1 MFHLRAKIIG
11 RSGGASAAG
20 ATAYRAGS
28 RVATAHMAYVAGEK
42 LTDPTT
48 RKVHDYRAKGR
59 IDKNGYGVLHREV
72 LAPEGAPAWVFDLQK
87 LANAVEGREKR
98 RDAQLYRELEVSLP
112 RELGL
117 EDWKAMLR
125 VFVERTCVREGMIA
139 AVFIHNERASDGGDN
154 PHAHIMLTMREIGP
168 GGFGNKRR
176 EWNGATRVKEWR
188 EAWANIGN
196 EFLMARGHAPRLD
209 HRSHKERGL
218 EVEPDS
224 YVGPA
229 KREGFDGIIIA
240 HRQTMRSEAKE
251 RNLAR
256 AYEDPAWVIDQL
268 SRTQST
274 FSATDIAKFIHRYT
288 VLSNQDHRFQEL
300 YARVLAAP
308 DLQKLAEAGKQGE
321 TRYTSRTIAKI
332 EAGMA
337 EAAGVLA
344 GRQTTRVRLSAA
356 DLAGLTPE
364 QQAAAR
370 ALVEGTDLAALH
382 GLAGTGKSHL
392 LAAVADAYRRAGY
405 RVRGTAL
412 SAMVARD
419 LGANAGIES
428 QTIASL
434 IKDFG
439 RARPFDPLQA
449 GEVLIIDEA
458 GMVGSRQMK
467 AILEQAARVGAK
479 VIMVGDTRQLQAIEA
494 GGAFKSLVARFGAAS
509 LSSIQ
514 RQRRDWQR
522 EASADFAAGR
532 VPEALARYRSQGYF
546 HASRD
551 ADAAKQALIDRW
563 HADHLADQAR
573 GVPSSR
579 LILAHRRT
587 EAQQLNRL
595 ARAKLKAEGRLGRE
609 ISVDVSVTEEKDGE
623 PTTALAKRQFATGDR
638 ILFTKNEREL
648 GVQNGSLGTVT
659 ALTRAGTFS
668 VKLDDGREVTFDART
683 FNYIEQ
689 GYALTVHKAQGVTVD
704 RAYVLAGE
712 MMDAQMAY
720 VAFTRH
726 RDRVDLFYNRV
737 DFATDAKLM
746 RTLGRERLKD
756 TTLDYG
762 GAVSAFGPDPI
773 DLPEAPPWVFGPMH
787 SDLEAD
793 QRRREAART
802 WENAPEYDFGYGD

>member
-11 RSGGASAAG
+11 RSGGATAAG

-42 LTDPTT
+42 LVDPTT
-48 RKVHDYRAKGR
+48 QKVFDYRAKGR
-59 IDKNGYGVLHREV
+59 IDKDGYGVLHREV
-72 LAPEGAPAWVFDLQK
+72 MAPEGAPDWVFDLQK

-98 RDAQLYRELEVSLP
+98 KDAQLYRELEVSLP

-125 VFVERTCVREGMIA
+125 AFVERTCVRVGMVA
-139 AVFIHNERASDGGDN
+139 AIFIHNERASDGGDN
-154 PHAHIMLTMREIGP
+154 PHAHIMLTMRDLGP
-168 GGFGNKRR
+168 DGFGLKRR
-176 EWNGATRVKEWR
+176 EWNDRSGARVREWR
-188 EAWANIGN
+188 EAWAHIGN
-196 EFLMARGHAPRLD
+196 EFLSARGHAPRLD

-229 KREGFDGIIIA
+229 KREGFDGIIVE
-240 HRQTMRSEAKE
+240 HRQTVRTAAKD

-256 AYEDPAWVIDQL
+256 AFEDPTWVIEQI

-274 FSATDIAKFIHRYT
+274 FTARDIAAFIHRYT
-288 VLSNQDHRFQEL
+288 ALNNQDHRFQEL
-300 YARVLAAP
+300 YARVMGAP
-308 DLQKLAEAGKQGE
+308 DLQKLADAGKQGE
-321 TRYTSRTIAKI
+321 TRYTSRGMVLI
-332 EAGMA
+332 EATMV
-337 EAAGVLA
+337 EAAATLA
-344 GRQTTRVRLSAA
+344 GEQNASVRVKAR

-364 QQAAAR
+364 QQSAAR
-370 ALVEGTDLAALH
+370 ALLEGKDLALLH

-392 LAAVADAYRRAGY
+392 LTAVAEAYRRAGH
-405 RVRGTAL
+405 RVRGAAL

-419 LGANAGIES
+419 LGARAGIET

-434 IKDFG
+434 TKDIG
-439 RARPFDPLQA
+439 RVRPFDPLQA
-449 GEVLIIDEA
+449 GDVLIIDEA
-458 GMVGSRQMK
+458 GMVGSRQMRV
-467 AILEQAARVGAK
+467 ILREAARVGAK

-494 GGAFKSLVARFGAAS
+494 GGAFRSLVARFGSAT
-509 LSSIQ
+509 LFTIQ
-514 RQRRDWQR
+514 RQTRDWQR

-532 VPEALARYRSQGYF
+532 VAEALARYRSQGHF

-551 ADAAKQALIDRW
+551 AEAAKQALIDRW
-563 HADHLADQAR
+563 HADYQTDRAIGQTA
-573 GVPSSR
+573 SR

-587 EAQQLNRL
+587 EAQQMNRL
-595 ARAKLKAEGRLGRE
+595 ARAKLRAEGKLGRE
-609 ISVDVSVTEEKDGE
+609 VSVDVSITEEKDGE
-623 PTTALAKRQFATGDR
+623 TITTQAKRQFATGDR

-659 ALTRAGTFS
+659 ALSQAGMFS
-668 VKLDDGREVTFDART
+668 VKLDDGRAVTFDART

-712 MMDAQMAY
+712 MMDAQTAY

-737 DFATDAKLM
+737 DFPTDAKLM

-756 TTLDYG
+756 TTLDHQHAG
-762 GAVSAFGPDPI
+762 FDSA
-773 DLPEAPPWVFGPMH
+773 DLPEVPSWVFGPKS
-787 SDLEAD
+787 SDRETEQKL
-793 QRRREAART
+793 RRIARSWDYT
-802 WENAPEYDFGYGD
+802 PEHDFGLGE